1 MVQQS
6 NHETRGTE
14 KVTQGPRTREQQQAI
29 IQKRERSDGIDVDP
43 RRKSLAEARE
53 DVEQPAGEYEIS
65 HGDRSIRRG
74 ANQESEHHKRRQD

>member
-14 KVTQGPRTREQQQAI
+14 KVIQGPRTREQQQALL
-29 IQKRERSDGIDVDP
+29 QKRERSDGIEVDP

-53 DVEQPAGEYEIS
+53 DLEQPAGEYEIS